1 MPKVSVFIER
11 ANVTKELEVNDL
23 TDLLKQVQIN
33 PDTVLI
39 SINDKLVTSKAIVK
53 ENDQIKLLSVISG
66 G

>member
-1 MPKVSVFIER
+1 MPRVSVFIER
-11 ANVTKELEVNDL
+11 QNVTKEVDVEDI
-23 TDLLKQVQIN
+23 TDLLKQLQIN

-39 SINDKLVTSKAIVK
+39 SVNDKLVTSKALLK